1 MKLNEF
7 VVFVMYEKLLVS
19 SKNILLQSKRTNTE
33 LKNKLMEFFVNRL
46 KLQERI
52 QKDIKPKSVDVSYL
66 TSQEYFKQQHC
77 YHEHT
82 NPQMKGYYKKQFGF
96 DESDFLFIEDGG
108 INNEW

>member
-1 MKLNEF
+1 MNVNVASKIRTKATASLSRNISIPGMHDLLIGMF
-7 VVFVMYEKLLVS
+7 VDRM
-19 SKNILLQSKRTNTE
+19 
-33 LKNKLMEFFVNRL
+33 
-46 KLQERI
+46 KLQEQI
-52 QKDIKPKSVDVSYL
+52 QEDIKPSIDVEYL

-82 NPQMKGYYKKQFGF
+82 NPQMKGYYKTQFGF

>member
-1 MKLNEF
+1 MNVEVAANLRTKATARLLRKVSIAAMHDKLMAMFVDRMKLQ
-7 VVFVMYEKLLVS
+7 KQ
-19 SKNILLQSKRTNTE
+19 I
-33 LKNKLMEFFVNRL
+33 
-46 KLQERI
+46 QE
-52 QKDIKPKSVDVSYL
+52 DIKPKSNDVEFL

-82 NPQMKGYYKKQFGF
+82 NPQMKGYYKTQFGF